1 MDLAMLKEK
10 ILVGYGIAFAFMT
23 AVVVWAIINLVFLGD
38 SASIIYSENYRS
50 ILAAENMIDAVE
62 RQDSGM
68 LLMFLDETHKGIT
81 GFRKNEAEFLKWLA
95 RAKDNVSIKG
105 EEKLVRK
112 IETDYNSYRQQF
124 SSLTDFPN
132 TNRKTLIASF
142 QTYLQTINPL
152 FIKLRQNCTQLRLI
166 NEKIMYNAGKR
177 ADLVSKRAVWVTA
190 SVTIITMIFA
200 LIFSL
205 RLIERIVT
213 PIRTFTEAARKI
225 AAMDF
230 KVHLPVKHKD
240 ELGDLASEFTQM
252 MTILDQTLKNNL
264 QQLTSERNKG
274 EAILTC
280 VEDGLIIVDTHLKV
294 TNVNPAAKRMLD
306 LKMVETTHFKCSD
319 ILKDSSICKLISQII
334 ESGEHPNIPDEQR
347 MVTLSKGEQF
357 RHYLFSIAIIYGKE
371 SELNGIV
378 LLLRD
383 VTRSKEVE
391 RLKNEFILAASHELR
406 IPLTSLGMSID
417 GLKEHMIEHLGD
429 QEKEL
434 FNAAQEEVH
443 RMKALVAD
451 LLDLSKIEP
460 GRIAIEYDSVSINTL
475 FEHVQKIFKSQLDR
489 KGVTLTGNLNS
500 DLPNIRADANK
511 ITWVLSNLISNALR
525 YVDDGGHIL
534 FMANLIGPQVH
545 LSVQDNG
552 PGIPL
557 NYQSKIFQKY
567 VQVKGQ
573 ESSGAGLGLAICK
586 EIVRAHGGGIWVES
600 MPGKGSTFTFTLP
613 VAS

>member
-1 MDLAMLKEK
+1 MLKQK
-10 ILVGYGIAFAFMT
+10 ILVGYGIVFAFLT
-23 AVVVWAIINLVFLGD
+23 AAAIWAIINLVFLGD
-38 SASIIYSENYRS
+38 SATIIYSENYRS

-68 LLMFLDETHKGIT
+68 LLMFLDKTHKGIT
-81 GFRKNEAEFLKWLA
+81 AFRENEAEFLKWLA
-95 RAKDNVSIKG
+95 RAKDNVSLKG
-105 EEKLVRK
+105 EAKLVQD
-112 IETDYNSYRQQF
+112 IETDYNSYRQEF

-132 TNRKTLIASF
+132 TNRQTLRSSF
-142 QTYLQTINPL
+142 QTYLQTIYPL
-152 FIKLRQNCTQLRLI
+152 FMKVRQNCIQLRLT
-166 NEKIMYNAGKR
+166 NEKYMYNAGKR

-190 SVTIITMIFA
+190 TVTIITVIFA

-205 RLIERIVT
+205 SLMESIVT
-213 PIRTFTEAARKI
+213 SIRNFSDAVRRI

-230 KVHLPVKHKD
+230 KIHLPVIRKD
-240 ELGDLASEFTQM
+240 ELGNLAAEFTQM
-252 MTILDQTLKNNL
+252 ATILDQTLNNNL
-264 QQLTSERNKG
+264 HQLNSEKNKG
-274 EAILTC
+274 EAILAC
-280 VEDGLIIVDTHLKV
+280 VEDGLIIFDTHLKV
-294 TNVNPAAKRMLD
+294 INVNPAAKRMLD
-306 LKMVETTHFKCSD
+306 LKIPETSHFKCSD

-347 MVTLSKGEQF
+347 MITLSKGEQF

-371 SELNGIV
+371 SELDGIV

-391 RLKNEFILAASHELR
+391 RLKNEFILAASHELHT
-406 IPLTSLGMSID
+406 PLTSLGLSID
-417 GLKEHMIEHLGD
+417 VLKEHVIEHLGD
-429 QEKEL
+429 KEKE
-434 FNAAQEEVH
+434 FFHAAREEVN

-451 LLDLSKIEP
+451 LLDLSKIES
-460 GRIAIEYDSVSINTL
+460 GRIAIEYDSVSVNTL

-489 KGVTLTGNLNS
+489 KGVTLSGNLNS

-534 FMANLIGPQVH
+534 FMANLIGPQIH
-545 LSVQDNG
+545 MSVQDNG

-613 VAS
+613 VVS